1 MIVGIGT
8 DLIEIE
14 RIKKAC
20 EKEAFLV
27 RVYTEEERRQAGGKV
42 SRLAGDFAV
51 KEAVSKVFGTGFR
64 GFGLLDIEVL
74 RDEFGKP
81 WVRLHGGAKKLA
93 DGLKITR
100 IHVSI
105 TNTGSLA
112 SATQSERGNG
122 NETSGD
128 RKTDERD
135 RWICNPESGDTL
147 SGTDGASGAG
157 GCRRDGKTVW
167 KAFRA
172 EASGIL
178 RNGQ

>member
-74 RDEFGKP
+74 RDELGKP

-93 DGLKITR
+93 DSLKITRIFSLKITR

-112 SATQSERGNG
+112 SAYAVGEG
-122 NETSGD
+122 E
-128 RKTDERD
+128 
-135 RWICNPESGDTL
+135 
-147 SGTDGASGAG
+147 
-157 GCRRDGKTVW
+157 W
-167 KAFRA
+167 K
-172 EASGIL
+172 
-178 RNGQ
+178 

>member
-27 RVYTEEERRQAGGKV
+27 RVYTEEERRQAGGK
-42 SRLAGDFAV
+42 
-51 KEAVSKVFGTGFR
+51 
-64 GFGLLDIEVL
+64 
-74 RDEFGKP
+74 DELGKP

-93 DGLKITR
+93 DSLKITR

-112 SATQSERGNG
+112 SAYAVGEG
-122 NETSGD
+122 E
-128 RKTDERD
+128 
-135 RWICNPESGDTL
+135 
-147 SGTDGASGAG
+147 
-157 GCRRDGKTVW
+157 W
-167 KAFRA
+167 K
-172 EASGIL
+172 
-178 RNGQ
+178 

>member
-27 RVYTEEERRQAGGKV
+27 RVYTEEERRQAGG
-42 SRLAGDFAV
+42 DFAV

-74 RDEFGKP
+74 RDELGKP

-93 DGLKITR
+93 DSLKITR

-112 SATQSERGNG
+112 SAYAVGEG
-122 NETSGD
+122 E
-128 RKTDERD
+128 
-135 RWICNPESGDTL
+135 
-147 SGTDGASGAG
+147 
-157 GCRRDGKTVW
+157 W
-167 KAFRA
+167 K
-172 EASGIL
+172 
-178 RNGQ
+178 

>member
-20 EKEAFLV
+20 EKEAFWC
-27 RVYTEEERRQAGGKV
+27 VYIQKKSVGRLGG
-42 SRLAGDFAV
+42 RCPGLAGDFAV

-74 RDEFGKP
+74 RDELGKP

-112 SATQSERGNG
+112 SAYAVGEG
-122 NETSGD
+122 E
-128 RKTDERD
+128 
-135 RWICNPESGDTL
+135 
-147 SGTDGASGAG
+147 
-157 GCRRDGKTVW
+157 W
-167 KAFRA
+167 K
-172 EASGIL
+172 
-178 RNGQ
+178 

>member
-8 DLIEIE
+8 DLVEIE

-27 RVYTEEERRQAGGKV
+27 RVYTEEERRQAGGNA

-64 GFGLLDIEVL
+64 
-74 RDEFGKP
+74 EFGKP
-81 WVRLHGGAKKLA
+81 WVQLHGGAKKLA
-93 DGLKITR
+93 DSLKITR

-112 SATQSERGNG
+112 SAYAVGEG
-122 NETSGD
+122 E
-128 RKTDERD
+128 
-135 RWICNPESGDTL
+135 
-147 SGTDGASGAG
+147 
-157 GCRRDGKTVW
+157 W
-167 KAFRA
+167 K
-172 EASGIL
+172 
-178 RNGQ
+178 